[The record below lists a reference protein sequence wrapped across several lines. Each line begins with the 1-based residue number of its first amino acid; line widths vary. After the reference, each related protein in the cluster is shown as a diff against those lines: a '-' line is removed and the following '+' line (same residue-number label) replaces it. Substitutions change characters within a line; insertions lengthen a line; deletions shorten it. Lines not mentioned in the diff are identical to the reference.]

1 MGISSSALASLVIA
15 GTAIGGS
22 TLAVMAN
29 TAPSDMNSPSISE
42 ITTNTQTPILP
53 SEETA
58 PVPIPTVQSPKRIA
72 MPVWPTPAAPLPV
85 ITPPP
90 FNLGDDEDDD
100 ESGDYEDED
109 EYGQGGYQDE
119 DDHHHDGDDHED
131 DEDDEEEDD

>member
-29 TAPSDMNSPSISE
+29 TAPSDINSPSISE

-58 PVPIPTVQSPKRIA
+58 PAPIPTVQSPKRIA
-72 MPVWPTPAAPLPV
+72 MPVAPTPAPPLPV

-100 ESGDYEDED
+100 ESGEYDDED
-109 EYGQGGYQDE
+109 EYGQGGYHDE

-131 DEDDEEEDD
+131 DEDEEEEDD